1 MLRTVENLVNAT
13 RSMNSGNHRVKSFS
27 DGTREFVYHNTVICT
42 VDDNRR
48 VFNTDNGGWATQST
62 TRAINSYKQ
71 ALTAKGYTEDN
82 SLPCGYRD

>member
-1 MLRTVENLVNAT
+1 MLKSVENLVNST
-13 RSMNSGNHRVKSFS
+13 RRVCGNHRVKEYSNN
-27 DGTREFVYHNTVICT
+27 TREFVYHNTVICT

-71 ALTAKGYTEDN
+71 ALTAKGYTVDSN
-82 SLPCGYRD
+82 LPCGYRD